1 MKEWI
6 KDKNIKLIE
15 NRLYE
20 GLKVFQINEDN
31 KIIKEYTKNFIYK
44 DINNWLLNLNNEAY
58 DKIGYFIGEL
68 MVKLNEYGER
78 NNTGYKENNHI
89 TLYRGINVSCL
100 DALSY
105 QIHKGKKICF
115 QTFFSTSKKE
125 EEALKFKK
133 ELGKYYFF
141 ILIEIDH
148 YWKAGL
154 EALCFDISNIS
165 HYKNEAELLF
175 HPFSFFRIKDFSV
188 DYETRIVK
196 LKLESINKK
205 AILEEKIRD
214 DDSKKIHYNKIDKII
229 EIKDKSNK
237 DSESENEVDE

>member
-1 MKEWI
+1 MREWA
-6 KDKNIKLIE
+6 KVNNIKLIE
-15 NRLYE
+15 KSLYK
-20 GLKVFQINEDN
+20 GLKVFQVN
-31 KIIKEYTKNFIYK
+31 KDKKKIKEYTKNFIHK

-58 DKIGYFIGEL
+58 DKIGYFVGEL

-78 NNTGYKENNHI
+78 KNKGYKENNHI
-89 TLYRGINVSCL
+89 TLYRGINVSYL
-100 DALSY
+100 DALFY
-105 QIHKGKKICF
+105 QIHKGKKIYF
-115 QTFFSTSKKE
+115 QTFLSTSKKE
-125 EEALKFKK
+125 EVPLQFKE

-141 ILIEIDH
+141 ILIKIDH
-148 YWKAGL
+148 YWEAGL

-165 HYKNEAELLF
+165 NYKKEAEFLF

-188 DYETRIVK
+188 DYEKRIFK

-229 EIKDKSNK
+229 EIKDKSNQN
-237 DSESENEVDE
+237 SESENEVDE

>member
-1 MKEWI
+1 MEEWV
-6 KDKNIKLIE
+6 KAKNIKLIQ
-15 NRLYE
+15 NLLYK
-20 GLKVFQINEDN
+20 GLEVFQTNEDK
-31 KIIKEYTKNFIYK
+31 KIINEYTKDFIYK

-58 DKIGYFIGEL
+58 DKIGYFVGEL
-68 MVKLNEYGER
+68 MVKLNEYGESKSK
-78 NNTGYKENNHI
+78 GYKENNHI
-89 TLYRGINVSCL
+89 TLYRGINVSYL

-105 QIHKGKKICF
+105 QIHKGKKIYF
-115 QTFFSTSKKE
+115 QTFLSTSKKE
-125 EEALKFKK
+125 EVPLQFKE

-141 ILIEIDH
+141 ILIKIDH
-148 YWKAGL
+148 YWEAGL

-165 HYKNEAELLF
+165 NYKKEAEFLF

-188 DYETRIVK
+188 DYEKRIFK